1 MIEKARVVEL
11 KDKFARVEV
20 RRVSACGESC
30 ASCKGG
36 CVPTNT
42 YVDAI
47 NHIDAKVGEFVEIEM
62 SSKTFL
68 NAVILTY
75 GLPLIMLVIGIFSG
89 SVLVNN
95 LGLKLNS
102 DLTGVLL
109 GFVLMALSYLFVSKK
124 DKKYK
129 KHGKIEFEIIK
140 TLS

>member
-11 KDKFARVEV
+11 KDKYARVEV

-36 CVPTNT
+36 CVPTNN

-47 NHIDAKVGEFVEIEM
+47 NGVDAKLGEFVEIEM
-62 SSKTFL
+62 SSRTFL

-95 LGLKLNS
+95 LGIKLNS

-109 GFVLMALSYLFVSKK
+109 GFLLMALSYLFISNK
-124 DKKYK
+124 DKEYK